1 MPNWTLKSRMAAGET
16 TIGSWLN
23 LSSPVLTE
31 MMAKAGFDWLVV
43 DMEHGTS
50 GQTELIDLIQLI
62 DLAGLPAL
70 VRVGDN
76 TPYLIKRAMDAGA
89 CGVIV
94 PMVKSVADIK
104 AARDALYYPPVGK
117 RGVGLT
123 RAHDFGLGFD
133 RYNED
138 ASRSSVLIAQ
148 IEHVE
153 AIENLSE
160 ILDIEEVDGFIVGPY
175 DLSGSIGKPGQF
187 DDPEVIALLDKA
199 TEIIKQHKKPGGYH
213 IVHSDH
219 QLVKKRLEEGCRFLA
234 YGTEMVF
241 MAEKLRDEGAFLT
254 SLKG

>member
-1 MPNWTLKSRMAAGET
+1 MPNWTLKSRMAGGDS

-23 LSSPVLTE
+23 LSSPFFTE

-50 GQTELIDLIQLI
+50 GQTELIDLIQVI

-76 TPYLIKRAMDAGA
+76 NPYLIKRAMDAGA

-94 PMVKSVADIK
+94 PMVKTVEDIL
-104 AARDALYYPPVGK
+104 AARDALYYPPKGS

-133 RYNED
+133 EYKEQAAQN
-138 ASRSSVLIAQ
+138 SILIAQ
-148 IEHVE
+148 IEHVD
-153 AIENLSE
+153 AIENLTS
-160 ILDIEEVDGFIVGPY
+160 ILDVDEVDGFIVGPY
-175 DLSGSIGKPGQF
+175 DLSGSIGKPGRF
-187 DDPEVIALLDKA
+187 DDPEVVAQLDRA
-199 TEIIKQHKKPGGYH
+199 TEIIKHHKKPGGYH

-219 QLVKKRLEEGCRFLA
+219 ALLKQRLDEGCRFVA
-234 YGTEMVF
+234 YGTEMIF
-241 MAEKLRDEGAFLT
+241 MAEKLRDESAFIQ
-254 SLKG
+254 SLKK